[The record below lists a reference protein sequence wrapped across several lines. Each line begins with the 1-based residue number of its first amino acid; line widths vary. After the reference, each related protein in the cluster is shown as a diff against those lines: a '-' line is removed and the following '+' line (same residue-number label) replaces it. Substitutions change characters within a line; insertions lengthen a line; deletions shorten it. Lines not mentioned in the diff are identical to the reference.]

1 MSATIIVETSKTIRT
16 HKVFDYGVSI
26 PRRFYRYMCEMC
38 AKQQHATRRH
48 ESCWSRGGIGEG
60 MWVHIGRAHLA
71 CNYCA
76 LTVHYESCAFLLTSC
91 VTWAPGWGEVEVQQH
106 HPRSHALWSQILL
119 PCCRCPGK
127 LFGTAVVWKQMEG
140 LRGALLCGHPSL
152 RPC

>member
-1 MSATIIVETSKTIRT
+1 MSATIIVETSRTIRT

-91 VTWAPGWGEVEVQQH
+91 VTWTSTNAQNQLSQLAVT
-106 HPRSHALWSQILL
+106 RSLL
-119 PCCRCPGK
+119 PSPP
-127 LFGTAVVWKQMEG
+127 ASE
-140 LRGALLCGHPSL
+140 ALLAVDCMPSMVCEVPSYSV
-152 RPC
+152 R